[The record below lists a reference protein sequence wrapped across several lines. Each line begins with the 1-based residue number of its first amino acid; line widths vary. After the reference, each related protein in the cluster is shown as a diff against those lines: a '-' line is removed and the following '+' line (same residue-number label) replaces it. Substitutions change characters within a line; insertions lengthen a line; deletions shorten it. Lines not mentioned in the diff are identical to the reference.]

1 MFLLAQQK
9 KGKWVFWTL
18 LLTTALPATA
28 DYQQPST
35 VCNLTGTWKWTG
47 DKSLDIDIAMTGPD
61 TFNVT
66 LRPLSRYWHTATGT
80 THHFPLVA
88 LLQRAY
94 LQRFICLSLAKQT
107 LIHYNHVH
115 CFLCNKLLIPGDTS

>member
-66 LRPLSRYWHTATGT
+66 LRPLSRYWHSATGT
-80 THHFPLVA
+80 THHAPPCGIAAASLSA
-88 LLQRAY
+88 TIY
-94 LQRFICLSLAKQT
+94 LFISGKANLDT
-107 LIHYNHVH
+107 L
-115 CFLCNKLLIPGDTS
+115 